1 MVEITDNF
9 LLEEDHKRIEK
20 VMRSRTFPWH
30 HHIVPLD
37 ITNHPSPIIGM
48 DKSLSLQVFF
58 THSFLQEGGDHGYE
72 WSNWGDIASLILL
85 KLEAERV
92 ERVRGV
98 ISMKRAEH
106 EIDGWHVD
114 NEDLPGMRVGIY
126 YLDTCDGCTI
136 LEDGTVVESVANRM
150 VTFPIEMLHTL
161 ISHTDIESRIVINFN
176 YWPKGE

>member
-20 VMRSRTFPWH
+20 VMGSKEFPWY
-30 HHIVPLD
+30 HHIVQLD
-37 ITNHPSPIIGM
+37 KTNHPSPIIGM
-48 DKSLSLQVFF
+48 DKSLELQSYF
-58 THSFLQEGGDHGYE
+58 THSFLQHSEDYDYE
-72 WSNWGDIASLILL
+72 WSNWGDIARLILV

-114 NEDLPGMRVGIY
+114 QEDLPGMRVGIY
-126 YLDTCDGCTI
+126 YLNTCNGCTI
-136 LEDGTVVESVANRM
+136 LEDGTVVDSVANRM
-150 VTFPIEMLHTL
+150 VTFPVDMLHTL
-161 ISHTDIESRIVINFN
+161 VTHTDTESRTVINFN
-176 YWPKGE
+176 FWGNS